1 MNKDKIK
8 FLFYTLTHPI
18 DGFYEIR
25 HHGKGS
31 IGLSLLTVFF
41 CGIAYCINKRYA
53 SFVVNSADTR
63 EVNSLL
69 YMFSMFV
76 LFFLFCIGNWSVT
89 CLMNGEGRM
98 QDIITATGYALLPIP
113 LLFIPA
119 TLLSQIVA
127 ADEQIFYYLIINL
140 SIIWGVLLLI
150 LSNMVIHNYTLTKEI
165 NTLILTVAAMIIIL
179 FIILLFYSMFRQ
191 MAEFIKSIYTELIF
205 RV

>member
-1 MNKDKIK
+1 MNKEEIK
-8 FLFYTLTHPI
+8 FLFYTITHPI
-18 DGFYEIR
+18 DGFYELR

-31 IGLSLLTVFF
+31 IKLSLLTVFF
-41 CGIAYCINKRYA
+41 CSAAYCINRRYA
-53 SFVVNSADTR
+53 SFIVNPSDTM

-69 YMFSMFV
+69 YLLSLFV

-119 TLLSQIVA
+119 TLTSQIVA
-127 ADEQIFYYLIINL
+127 ADEQIFYSLIIY
-140 SIIWGVLLLI
+140 IAVIWGALLVI
-150 LSNMVIHNYTLTKEI
+150 CSNMVIHNFTLTKELK
-165 NTLILTVAAMIIIL
+165 TLILTAAAMVIIL
-179 FIILLFYSMFRQ
+179 FIILLFYSMFQ
-191 MAEFIKSIYTELIF
+191 QIAEFIKSIYTELMF

>member
-1 MNKDKIK
+1 MKKEDIK

-31 IGLSLLTVFF
+31 IKLALLTAFL
-41 CGIAYCINKRYA
+41 CGAAYCINRRYA
-53 SFVVNSADTR
+53 SFVVNTADPL
-63 EVNSLL
+63 EVNSVLIIL
-69 YMFSMFV
+69 SMFA

-98 QDIITATGYALLPIP
+98 QDIIIVSGYSLLPIP

-119 TLLSQIVA
+119 TLFSQFVA
-127 ADEQIFYYLIINL
+127 ADEQVFYYLIINVAV
-140 SIIWGVLLLI
+140 IWGALLLI
-150 LSNMVIHNYTLTKEI
+150 CSNMVIHNFSLTKELE
-165 NTLILTVAAMIIIL
+165 TLILTVVAMFIIL
-179 FIILLFYSMFRQ
+179 FIILLFYSLFQ
-191 MAEFIKSIYTELIF
+191 QIVVFIQSIYTELIF